1 MAIRAE
7 EVPAKPGASNE
18 GENSNIEILE
28 PKLDQIV
35 ERKVQFAMRTVSYS
49 GPMPPPE
56 HLAQYDKI
64 VPGAARM
71 IMDEFQANSRH
82 SRQIELKG
90 IAGMIGRDARA
101 QWMAFILVLVAFY
114 LIWEL
119 ASSGHDKLAI
129 AVATFLV
136 GGIVAA
142 FLTGHSPW
150 SKSEKSDKTDD
161 SEDMQRKTED

>member
-1 MAIRAE
+1 MALRAE
-7 EVPAKPGASNE
+7 GAPDQPGSGLE
-18 GENSNIEILE
+18 GDKSNIEILE

-35 ERKVQFAMRTVSYS
+35 ERKVQVAMRTVTYS

-71 IMDEFQANSRH
+71 ILDEFQANSRH
-82 SRQIELKG
+82 AREMELKG
-90 IAGMIGRDARA
+90 MSGMIGRDARA
-101 QWMAFILVLVAFY
+101 QWMAFVLVLIAFY
-114 LIWEL
+114 LIWQL
-119 ASSGHDKLAI
+119 ASTGHDKLAI

-150 SKSEKSDKTDD
+150 SKGKKPDSDDEPSPKTD
-161 SEDMQRKTED
+161 E

>member
-1 MAIRAE
+1 MAVRAE
-7 EVPAKPGASNE
+7 EGPDQPGKSE
-18 GENSNIEILE
+18 GDKSNIEILE

-35 ERKVQFAMRTVSYS
+35 ERKVQFAMRTVTYS

-71 IMDEFQANSRH
+71 ILDEFQANSRH
-82 SRQIELKG
+82 AREMELNG
-90 IAGMIGRDARA
+90 MSGMIRRDARA
-101 QWMAFILVLVAFY
+101 QWMAFVLVLIAFY
-114 LIWEL
+114 LIWQL
-119 ASSGHDKLAI
+119 ASTGHDKLAI
-129 AVATFLV
+129 AVTTFLV

-150 SKSEKSDKTDD
+150 SKVKKPDSDEEPSPKTD
-161 SEDMQRKTED
+161 E

>member
-1 MAIRAE
+1 MVSRAE
-7 EVPAKPGASNE
+7 ESPAQPADNHNDAK
-18 GENSNIEILE
+18 SNIEILE

-56 HLAQYDKI
+56 HLSQYDKI

-71 IMDEFQANSRH
+71 ILDEFQANSRH
-82 SRQIELKG
+82 AREIELNG
-90 IAGMIGRDARA
+90 MSGMIRRDARA
-101 QWMAFILVLVAFY
+101 QWMAFVLVLVAFY
-114 LIWEL
+114 LIWQL
-119 ASSGHDKLAI
+119 ASTGHDKLAI

-150 SKSEKSDKTDD
+150 SKTEKPDSSEEPPSADD
-161 SEDMQRKTED
+161 E

>member
-1 MAIRAE
+1 MPSRVE
-7 EVPAKPGASNE
+7 EAPAQPGADRDST
-18 GENSNIEILE
+18 GEKSNIEILE

-71 IMDEFQANSRH
+71 ILDEFQANSRH
-82 SRQIELKG
+82 AREIELKG
-90 IAGMIGRDARA
+90 MAGMIGRDARA
-101 QWMAFILVLVAFY
+101 QWMAFVLVLIAFY
-114 LIWEL
+114 LIWQL
-119 ASSGHDKLAI
+119 ASTGHDKLAI

-150 SKSEKSDKTDD
+150 PKREKPDADDESANQTDG
-161 SEDMQRKTED
+161 